1 MQAGGLW
8 QEAQDM
14 YRHYGATFRHQ
25 QMVVTFPSGAEV
37 QFKVMAHDR
46 DTSNFDGG
54 QYSMVVFDECQ
65 WHSQVQFLYLLSRLR
80 SKANCPHQLFATC
93 NPLKTSFL
101 LQFVQYCLDE
111 QGVPIRSMAAKKR
124 YFAEYSG
131 SLVFA
136 DTAEELLEKYPSV
149 TPTSYTFHPANV
161 FDNSVIMKTRP
172 DYVNRLKNLKRV
184 ERLRL
189 LDGSWYAQAESD
201 GYWKRD
207 WCEVIDYIPLDT
219 PIVSRVRAWDLAAS
233 PEPSESAT
241 NRDPDFTAG
250 VLLARDKSG
259 TYYVEDVVRF
269 RKSSGDVL
277 QSIINQSFVDGEDVT
292 VVIPRDSSGGG
303 VSWHRHMI
311 LQLAEAG
318 IGAKTAKVSGH
329 VGKLQRFLPFASMSE
344 AGNVK
349 IVRGD
354 WNDIF
359 FEELENFIGGGR
371 NQKGHDDITD
381 ACADAFNSIAKQM
394 HMPSFTLPD
403 LSRVSNLPF

>member
-1 MQAGGLW
+1 M
-8 QEAQDM
+8 
-14 YRHYGATFRHQ
+14 
-25 QMVVTFPSGAEV
+25 
-37 QFKVMAHDR
+37 
-46 DTSNFDGG
+46 
-54 QYSMVVFDECQ
+54 
-65 WHSQVQFLYLLSRLR
+65 SRLR
-80 SKANCPHQLFATC
+80 SRSSAPHQLINTC

-101 LQFVQYCLDE
+101 LKFVQYCLDE
-111 QGVPIRSMAAKKR
+111 QGIPDRSKAPKQR
-124 YFAEYSG
+124 WFAEYSG
-131 SLVFA
+131 DLVFA
-136 DTAEELLEKYPSV
+136 DTKEELEALYPSV
-149 TPTSYTFHPANV
+149 TAISYTFHPATV
-161 FDNSVIMKTRP
+161 EDNAVLLKKLP

-184 ERLRL
+184 DKLRL
-189 LDGSWYAQAESD
+189 YYGSWYAQAESD

-207 WCEVIDYIPLDT
+207 WCELIDYIPLDV

-277 QSIINQSFVDGEDVT
+277 QSIINQSFVDGENVT

-371 NQKGHDDITD
+371 NQKGHDDVCD

-394 HMPSFTLPD
+394 VMPSFSLPD
-403 LSRVSNLPF
+403 LSRTSQFQF